1 LLQHEYG
8 IYGGKWANFRIKG
21 MDYRTPTGNYL
32 LDLLE
37 GVNAPII
44 TTLHTVLPHLD
55 AERSKVL
62 AEIAARS
69 CKIILMTEQS
79 KGVIIHQWPAI
90 ARKTTF
96 IPHGVELKEKNE
108 ARSKILKRLKLPDD
122 KFYLMVSGLIG
133 PNKNIEAIIKTLP
146 DLVAE
151 YPQIQLLVVGQTHP
165 QIIKNAGE
173 QYRKS
178 LKKLARDLGV
188 SQHVR
193 FVNKYIS
200 SELLLDY
207 LAISDVY
214 LTIHNDPEQSASGTL
229 AYAVG
234 NGLVSISTP
243 YAYARELLS
252 KNRGLL
258 VPFNNSEAI
267 GAAII
272 LLITNQ
278 RLYKTIR
285 LNATKYGKEMGWDRV
300 AEAYW
305 KIIDDALPKSV

>member
-1 LLQHEYG
+1 
-8 IYGGKWANFRIKG
+8 
-21 MDYRTPTGNYL
+21 M
-32 LDLLE
+32 
-37 GVNAPII
+37 
-44 TTLHTVLPHLD
+44 
-55 AERSKVL
+55 
-62 AEIAARS
+62 
-69 CKIILMTEQS
+69 
-79 KGVIIHQWPAI
+79 
-90 ARKTTF
+90 
-96 IPHGVELKEKNE
+96 
-108 ARSKILKRLKLPDD
+108 
-122 KFYLMVSGLIG
+122 
-133 PNKNIEAIIKTLP
+133 
-146 DLVAE
+146 
-151 YPQIQLLVVGQTHP
+151 
-165 QIIKNAGE
+165 
-173 QYRKS
+173 
-178 LKKLARDLGV
+178 
-188 SQHVR
+188 
-193 FVNKYIS
+193 
-200 SELLLDY
+200 
-207 LAISDVY
+207 Y